1 MGLENRGHTRWDCLF
16 LSPFMPKRG
25 HPVPTKALST
35 TKSRCGHGVCTLRV
49 HPHFLPFSSSG
60 TYLQRTLLDKGHCWK
75 WQNEA
80 EHMETLCRKGLNA
93 IARMCLWCHFQQFPW
108 EIGSVWAE
116 RVGQREVIWYTQK
129 VNTAW
134 LCLDLAV
141 NFPQQGHYS
150 YFKHKWT

>member
-1 MGLENRGHTRWDCLF
+1 MGLEKQRPYKMRLLVSKSIYAKKGPPGANQGIIYHQVQMWPWCLHPSGTPTF
-16 LSPFMPKRG
+16 PPLSPQAEPI
-25 HPVPTKALST
+25 S
-35 TKSRCGHGVCTLRV
+35 
-49 HPHFLPFSSSG
+49 
-60 TYLQRTLLDKGHCWK
+60 KGHCWK

-80 EHMETLCRKGLNA
+80 EHMETLGRKGLNA

-141 NFPQQGHYS
+141 NFPQ
-150 YFKHKWT
+150 